1 LLFFRY
7 FYTPDGKPDKKR
19 RPGRPWDPSI
29 FAGEE
34 RQTYHG
40 GKNDILGEMPDKNK
54 TKPGSEESIQQTLN
68 QMSLQTYL
76 QEVNAYQ
83 ELLNPIQGILQ
94 NTLGGPMG
102 KPNPEDLGWGKE
114 GKELAPA
121 MWKIGA
127 TPTSWH
133 RPLSPGGKTA
143 LSAAEILALE
153 EKKAIQEE
161 ADRVRAEEE
170 ELERQHRV
178 AVAAKAKK
186 GWRALKGA
194 TAVSSKLKSGR
205 VEANLRKPKGYED
218 SYQLNSASA
227 KLRTLRDAAEAER
240 RREIAREKVERAEKR
255 RIAKKSK
262 RLPPVS
268 IPWNL
273 LDALEG
279 EKKKLNNEI
288 AYMEMHHKI

>member
-1 LLFFRY
+1 VEGVRILFYASPSLSSCCDLPVSVDLSLPACLPSLTPHGTSLTTISPLTNQPTNQPTNQLINRHCLNYRY

-114 GKELAPA
+114 GRELAPA

-127 TPTSWH
+127 TPSSWH
-133 RPLSPGGKTA
+133 RPLSPGGTTA

-161 ADRVRAEEE
+161 EARVRAEEA
-170 ELERQHRV
+170 ELERQHKA

-194 TAVSSKLKSGR
+194 YSVILCLCLSL
-205 VEANLRKPKGYED
+205 
-218 SYQLNSASA
+218 SYPSI
-227 KLRTLRDAAEAER
+227 AAF
-240 RREIAREKVERAEKR
+240 
-255 RIAKKSK
+255 
-262 RLPPVS
+262 LY
-268 IPWNL
+268 
-273 LDALEG
+273 ALTR
-279 EKKKLNNEI
+279 
-288 AYMEMHHKI
+288 HDV